1 MKGTQVAKK
10 HSKSRKQSNI
20 ARYFFGDDRKN
31 ELTSAEFLK
40 FQENIQ
46 VEILKMEFDKLNPD
60 EDNTITHEAF
70 GEFYLIKRE
79 LSLNSS
85 QYDFTSFR
93 FRRGETGK
101 SQEANQEVLQKGLSI
116 I

>member
-1 MKGTQVAKK
+1 MKGTPVAKK

-46 VEILKMEFDKLNPD
+46 AEILKMEFDKLNPD
-60 EDNTITHEAF
+60 EENTITHEAF
-70 GEFYLIKRE
+70 GQFYFIKQKLIF
-79 LSLNSS
+79 NSS
-85 QYDFTSFR
+85 
-93 FRRGETGK
+93 
-101 SQEANQEVLQKGLSI
+101 
-116 I
+116 

>member
-1 MKGTQVAKK
+1 MKGTPVAKK

-46 VEILKMEFDKLNPD
+46 AEILKMEFDKLNPD
-60 EDNTITHEAF
+60 EENTITHEAF
-70 GEFYLIKRE
+70 GQFFFIKHKLIF
-79 LSLNSS
+79 NSS
-85 QYDFTSFR
+85 QYDFTSFW
-93 FRRGETGK
+93 FWQGETGK
-101 SQEANQEVLQKGLSI
+101 GQKAN
-116 I
+116 